1 MARKKTEEVK
11 ETKMMTEKDKSLDL
25 AMKQIQKEYGE
36 GSIMKLGENHK
47 MNVQTISTGSLNLD
61 IALGIGGVPRGR
73 IIEVYGAESSG
84 KTTIALHIIAE
95 AQKVG
100 GIAAFI
106 DA

>member
-47 MNVQTISTGSLNLD
+47 MNVQVISTGSLNLD
-61 IALGIGGVPRGR
+61 ILLIFP
-73 IIEVYGAESSG
+73 
-84 KTTIALHIIAE
+84 
-95 AQKVG
+95 
-100 GIAAFI
+100 
-106 DA
+106 